1 MSDDD
6 WRTFPHGTITN
17 VRCNRGKRGN
27 MPTALYHVYWVDQ
40 RCPNA
45 PQTKVRVYNHLHV
58 SDELE
63 AYAKFQKEVKEQN
76 DGT

>member
-1 MSDDD
+1 
-6 WRTFPHGTITN
+6 
-17 VRCNRGKRGN
+17 

-63 AYAKFQKEVKEQN
+63 AYSKFQKEVKEQN